1 MSSRSDFTNFITFV
15 AEGKPIP
22 IQQLVTATI
31 RLTRDSPTIRNTVL
45 EFYAAL
51 FEEYTS
57 FYLSSFYGNQEV
69 RLGRFLTQIKNS
81 SRAGPVE
88 RKRLSS
94 DRRSSQNEAS
104 TSAMDTSTPASP
116 PPIVV
121 VDVSEEADD
130 FAFIE
135 DMMDLVSSSLSTV
148 SSQVSLTDWS
158 LDLICSLSW
167 KFSDMRSQLA
177 SKSNANPEP
186 RDDLTKANANQE
198 PRDDLTKSNASPE
211 PRDDLT
217 KTIEFWRKCASTS
230 LLLNIIVKAIDERKL
245 KYEDVLL
252 RLTNYKPDG
261 IDQKM
266 KSDPKTD
273 WICCY
278 ILTSIPSDEDGVSSF
293 SSCIEFLM
301 KSSTSN
307 ITSILSYLSY
317 HNPRAIINS
326 SRNNVSF
333 LLELCHTSKPLLDL
347 LSKEAVSLPII
358 DLLNEIVP
366 TLTDD
371 QVKNHVLFCILNAS
385 NSYQL
390 LSLIFDISMNPR
402 ASKVVKN
409 RALLVLSAITSRIHE
424 HVYCKTSKPCPIMEQ
439 LQCNVDQLI
448 TNPTLR
454 SSSLSKIQLQLLT
467 LLSVNFGYDFMT
479 RILFE
484 MMNNFRPDID
494 SRCKSSLNPINSHPV
509 ICSFLSS
516 LRLPFGKDV
525 YQVFNHV
532 LRIDDKRNSTLWY
545 NLISFLDSED
555 SIYELD
561 IDLLTDDLSLYL
573 FDENQNLDSDSLD
586 DDLEGLLLILRLIHV
601 VSEKYPKQV
610 AKPKHNLC
618 LTLVVNYVN
627 LVTAMEKEGIKDG
640 TSMEQVMLIMN
651 LSQKIMSHLSSRYS
665 TNQHILSRAFIDCI
679 ISSEKYEEGGKKESS
694 WSDLSLK
701 SENLRYS
708 GPQASHK
715 FKKIPLN
722 PFKRLTLI
730 RDREREDRPVSRITN
745 QLLLDGVK
753 SCAKD
758 LHEFSLLLVEVV
770 TPDVMFNDLSWPE
783 EDFLKVTIER
793 DLHISRKFESHD
805 ILWDL
810 CEMIALEG
818 DLRDCTVL
826 VRALMAVQL
835 TQWASATASKQRGL
849 ESTQKLIKLISKAKL
864 VPEIPFKYVPQVLT
878 SLTSWEIFCVLN
890 DIWRLLRDTSPSSV
904 HPPSLKPYLE
914 RLRVIMS
921 HSCPGPLYVRIF
933 KNLP

>member
-31 RLTRDSPTIRNTVL
+31 RLTKDSPTIRNTVL
-45 EFYAAL
+45 EFYGAL

-57 FYLSSFYGNQEV
+57 FYLSSFYGNQEI

-81 SRAGPVE
+81 SRVGSVE

-94 DRRSSQNEAS
+94 DRRSSQNEPS

-135 DMMDLVSSSLSTV
+135 DMMDLVSSSLSAV

-177 SKSNANPEP
+177 SKSNTN
-186 RDDLTKANANQE
+186 
-198 PRDDLTKSNASPE
+198 PE

-230 LLLNIIVKAIDERKL
+230 LLLDIIVKAIDEKKL

-261 IDQKM
+261 IDHKI

-347 LSKEAVSLPII
+347 LSKEAVSVPII

-371 QVKNHVLFCILNAS
+371 EVTNHVLFCILNAS

-402 ASKVVKN
+402 ASKVVRN
-409 RALLVLSAITSRIHE
+409 RALLVLSAITSQIHE

-439 LQCNVDQLI
+439 LQFNVDQLI
-448 TNPTLR
+448 KNPTLK
-454 SSSLSKIQLQLLT
+454 SSPLSKIQLQLLT
-467 LLSVNFGYDFMT
+467 LLSVNFGFDFMT

-494 SRCKSSLNPINSHPV
+494 SRCKSSLNTINSHPV
-509 ICSFLSS
+509 ISSFLSS

-525 YQVFNHV
+525 YEVFNHV
-532 LRIDDKRNSTLWY
+532 LRIDEKRNSTLWY

-555 SIYELD
+555 SVYELD

-573 FDENQNLDSDSLD
+573 FDENQSLDSLD
-586 DDLEGLLLILRLIHV
+586 DDLEGLLLVLRLIHV

-610 AKPKHNLC
+610 TKPKHNLS
-618 LTLVVNYVN
+618 LALVVNYVN
-627 LVTAMEKEGIKDG
+627 LVTAMEKEGIRDG
-640 TSMEQVMLIMN
+640 TNMEQVMLIMN

-679 ISSEKYEEGGKKESS
+679 ISSEKYEEEKKESS

-730 RDREREDRPVSRITN
+730 RDREREDRPLSRITN
-745 QLLLDGVK
+745 QLLLDGVR
-753 SCAKD
+753 SCVKD

-835 TQWASATASKQRGL
+835 TQWASATASKQKGL

-890 DIWRLLRDTSPSSV
+890 DVWRLLRDTSPSSV